1 MDSSRP
7 RASTLGIDS
16 PTTHSSGNTGG
27 PSFQRVRKVS
37 GGGHVYEDMDSEY
50 IQRPHSKTAAISATS
65 DDFNGSP
72 IAVPRGRSRTVADN
86 ADFRPH
92 SSLMH
97 ANYGVNMSTLTGRPL
112 SSLMVDP
119 PDSPNVMGLKGRHR
133 LQREASMSYAGGDST
148 GSSTVT
154 TPGGAGNTS
163 AGALAAQ
170 FMRNGIWCDVERQNL
185 AAYEYLCHVS
195 EAKEWIEACIGENLP
210 GVSEIE
216 DSLRDGVA
224 MAKLARTFCPEAV
237 GKIYQQSAPVKLTAG
252 VRRRFVF
259 KYTDNINFFL
269 SAIRQVRLPRLFHFE
284 LTDLYDRKNMPRVI
298 YCLHALS
305 HFLLKMGIA
314 PEMKDLVGHLEF
326 TDAQLAQTQ
335 AELDNLGANMPS
347 FHMID
352 SSIGSRRPRLS
363 REVCPLQFEDMAE
376 EDEDDQSEDEDN
388 QAEDED
394 VQNDD
399 PAKVKVA
406 GESNDT
412 TRKRTVSFNEDV
424 SYLDDVDLDR
434 LEKAKRYWQRRI
446 DIVVQ
451 YQCSARQRLA
461 ERILEEKRQARR
473 YLRMVESATVMQS
486 MARMVLARRQLLGH
500 RAEVEKAKEE
510 AELERLRQIRA
521 AEEAEEEL
529 LREKQRDEEEEEER
543 MERAMRERARKERET
558 RRQAEREAA
567 DRAEQELQERLEEER
582 SELER
587 RIVGVQALVRG
598 KLARKVYDEMRGWTS
613 AIVQFQAMC
622 RGVLVRREVGDRLT
636 TWGRIDA
643 GVRQVQALAR
653 GYLVRQRIRNHRTHL
668 KRNINVIVKMQNMY
682 RAKLAGKAYRTLTVE
697 DTPPTPKL
705 VQSCAPL
712 LEDTDQDL
720 EEELEL
726 ERLRQKAVRQ
736 IRENQQTGRVLDQLD
751 IKIALLVRNRISLEE
766 VLRQTRRH
774 FRFLDEVR
782 RPAAPG
788 LVRGMYP
795 PMPLASSGAGNPPS
809 NSLYSLRNMDKE
821 SRRKLES
828 YQHLFYLLQTQ
839 PVYLARL
846 LFLLNQGGSKAMRQ
860 SMLAASSASL
870 ANSRHQPPN
879 GRGNGANSN
888 SNARSESLPSED
900 ISISKLIET
909 IVLTLFGFA
918 QNAREEYLLLKL
930 FCAAIQIELS
940 SIETLQEFLRG
951 NPIFIKLAVHYNRGA
966 KERKYLRD
974 LLQPLIRKVIDDPEL
989 DLESDPLV
997 IYRTLIRE
1005 EESRTGEKSRRPYD
1019 ITREDALNDMETRTT
1034 FIRHLRQLRVLAD
1047 EFIAAIQESLSN
1059 MPYGMRYIAREL
1071 RRALTEKFPDEP
1083 ESQVMKV
1090 VGHLVY
1096 YRYINPAIVAPE
1108 SFDVIETTISPLQR
1122 KNLAE
1127 IAKMLNQVS
1136 VGKHFNEDNMFLQ
1149 PLNNYVGYTSAK
1161 FLSYSFEV
1169 TEVVDPEV
1177 HFQVDE
1183 FTDLATLNK
1192 PTILMSIGEIQTM
1205 HQAIE
1210 ANLEYI
1216 APPIPEQIKQR
1227 FGSYDAVI
1235 GIIERRRKREGRAN
1249 HAGSQEAMDVDSVV
1263 SDGGDEDD
1271 GEDADLADAIPQGT
1285 VLVERPATGGS
1296 NGTQGGGRVLVLD
1309 DPLRVILQDLG
1320 LAPRSRADPYA
1331 RYEIQLELADRFA
1344 DEAITIMSGSAAT
1357 SALAASASQIL
1368 SDAAISASQATY
1380 SSGGLLRHQ
1389 PTAKEAVHAKAERAA
1404 KLHRLFLETKRKWLS
1419 ILPVQS
1425 GGSLLEILERPVS
1438 ADDESRWRAAI
1449 QLELAKLEDRR
1460 HKHTAQWK
1468 RQWEAQQ
1475 QAAMLRESQE
1485 AMVAASLSGAAGG
1498 RPGSVLA
1505 SHRRNGSSA
1514 SLSAGRS
1521 SSPAPGQQSRPS
1533 SALGGTSPQQ
1543 KQAPPPPPA
1552 LSGEKVIRELSHMSF
1567 MELKRQ
1573 VAKAMRMLETERWV
1587 ERTRKSNIGTGQHV
1601 GGRGEPKAAAAA
1613 VRPAYATVFRVRRGD
1628 GYQGMLN
1635 AIARDIRT
1643 KAQRRERR
1651 RAEMRRIRITLL
1663 NLKEKSDYLGSQR
1676 QSYEEYLETCTK
1688 KLVAGGDSSVGHA
1701 ASRQARK
1708 MQSALPFT
1716 RQYFH
1721 LRDLQRSGRVPRF
1734 GSYKYSAEKLYY
1746 KGVIVSVEG
1755 YPPRQL
1761 DKISLTISSD
1771 VPGVFDVQVSLMG
1784 VKMPGGGCEIQMQD
1798 LLQLQYDN
1806 VHTMTL
1812 YEGSV
1817 VVNTNLLVFL
1827 INKKFYS

>member
-1 MDSSRP
+1 MESRQ
-7 RASTLGIDS
+7 RANTLGLDA
-16 PTTHSSGNTGG
+16 GG
-27 PSFQRVRKVS
+27 GYQRARKVS
-37 GGGHVYEDMDSEY
+37 GGGHVYEDMDIDY
-50 IQRPHSKTAAISATS
+50 MQRPYSKAAAIADETSAM
-65 DDFNGSP
+65 
-72 IAVPRGRSRTVADN
+72 AAPRVRSRTVAIDGPSE
-86 ADFRPH
+86 RPR
-92 SSLMH
+92 SVLM
-97 ANYGVNMSTLTGRPL
+97 MGRPM
-112 SSLMVDP
+112 SALMVDA
-119 PDSPNVMGLKGRHR
+119 PDSPSVTGMKGRHR
-133 LQREASMSYAGGDST
+133 LQREASAQGEAGRM
-148 GSSTVT
+148 
-154 TPGGAGNTS
+154 GA
-163 AGALAAQ
+163 
-170 FMRNGIWCDVERQNL
+170 FMRNTWCDIERQNL

-195 EAKEWIEACIGENLP
+195 EAKEWIEACIQEPL
-210 GVSEIE
+210 VDIAELE

-224 MAKLARTFCPEAV
+224 LAKLARTFCPEVV
-237 GKIYQQSAPVKLTAG
+237 GKIYQQSGQVKLTAG

-298 YCLHALS
+298 YCVHALS

-326 TDAQLAQTQ
+326 SEAQLALTQ

-363 REVCPLQFEDMAE
+363 REVCPLMPADMNEDQDIE
-376 EDEDDQSEDEDN
+376 EDDEEEYADEPATRQI
-388 QAEDED
+388 QA
-394 VQNDD
+394 VQFD
-399 PAKVKVA
+399 
-406 GESNDT
+406 
-412 TRKRTVSFNEDV
+412 EDV
-424 SYLDDVDLDR
+424 SYLDDPNIDR
-434 LEKAKRYWQRRI
+434 MQKAKLYWERRI
-446 DIVVQ
+446 DVVIQ
-451 YQCSARQRLA
+451 YQRSARQRLA
-461 ERILEEKRQARR
+461 ERVVEEKRQARR

-486 MARMVLARRQLLGH
+486 MSRMVLARRELLAY
-500 RAEVEKAKEE
+500 RDEELRLIEEEEQRLMEAEEQRLMEAEEYRLQIQREEEAVLQRQRDEE
-510 AELERLRQIRA
+510 AELQRQQEE
-521 AEEAEEEL
+521 EEAEELRLEQMMRDRAQREREARVQADRAA
-529 LREKQRDEEEEEER
+529 REKSDREARDR
-543 MERAMRERARKERET
+543 
-558 RRQAEREAA
+558 AEREMQ
-567 DRAEQELQERLEEER
+567 DRLESER

-587 RIVGVQALVRG
+587 RIVDVQALVRG
-598 KLARKVYDEMRGWTS
+598 RLARKVYAEMRGWTT
-613 AIVQFQAMC
+613 AIVRFQAQC

-636 TWGRIDA
+636 TWGRIEA

-653 GYLVRQRIRNHRTHL
+653 GHLVRQRLREHRTHL

-697 DTPPTPKL
+697 DTPPTPRL

-736 IRENQQTGRVLDQLD
+736 IRENQQTGRILDHLD

-766 VLRQTRRH
+766 VLKQTKRH
-774 FRFLDEVR
+774 FRFLDEIR
-782 RPAAPG
+782 RPVPG
-788 LVRGMYP
+788 SARGMYP
-795 PMPLASSGAGNPPS
+795 PPVPLAQTGGPVPA

-821 SRRKLES
+821 SRRKLEG

-846 LFLLNQGGSKAMRQ
+846 LFLLNQGGSRAMRQ
-860 SMLAASSASL
+860 SMLAAASSASMAGSNGQL
-870 ANSRHQPPN
+870 SQRPSTDANS
-879 GRGNGANSN
+879 G
-888 SNARSESLPSED
+888 ED

-940 SIETLQEFLRG
+940 SISTLQEFLRG

-974 LLQPLIRKVIDDPEL
+974 LLQPLIRKVIDDTEL

-1005 EESRTGEKSRRPYD
+1005 EESRTGEKSRRAYD

-1047 EFIAAIQESLSN
+1047 EFIAAIQQSLN
-1059 MPYGMRYIAREL
+1059 QMPYGMRYIAREL
-1071 RRALTEKFPDEP
+1071 RRALTAKFPDEP
-1083 ESQVMKV
+1083 EAQVMKV

-1136 VGKHFNEDNMFLQ
+1136 VGKHFSEDNMFLQ

-1161 FLSYSFEV
+1161 FLSYSFAV
-1169 TEVVDPEV
+1169 TDVVDPEV

-1192 PTILMSIGEIQTM
+1192 PSILMSIGEIQTM

-1210 ANLEYI
+1210 ANIDYI
-1216 APPIPEQIKQR
+1216 APPIPDQIKQR
-1227 FGSYDAVI
+1227 FGSYDAVM
-1235 GIIERRRKREGRAN
+1235 GIIERRRKREDRSNDAMQIDNAN
-1249 HAGSQEAMDVDSVV
+1249 TGDS
-1263 SDGGDEDD
+1263 DDDDE
-1271 GEDADLADAIPQGT
+1271 GDLADAIPQGT
-1285 VLVERPATGGS
+1285 VLVERPAADNQS
-1296 NGTQGGGRVLVLD
+1296 GGRVLVLD
-1309 DPLRVILQDLG
+1309 DPLRVVLQDLG
-1320 LAPRSRADPYA
+1320 SAPRSRADPYA
-1331 RYEIQLELADRFA
+1331 RYEIQLDLADRFA
-1344 DEAITIMSGSAAT
+1344 DDAITIMSGSAAT
-1357 SALAASASQIL
+1357 SVLAASASQIL
-1368 SDAAISASQATY
+1368 SDAAISASQTTY

-1425 GGSLLEILERPVS
+1425 GGSLLEILARPVE
-1438 ADDESRWRAAI
+1438 AEDESRWRAAI

-1460 HKHTAQWK
+1460 QKHITQWQ

-1475 QAAMLRESQE
+1475 QAALLRESQE
-1485 AMVAASLSGAAGG
+1485 AMLASQASLPGG
-1498 RPGSVLA
+1498 SRPGSVLA
-1505 SHRRNGSSA
+1505 MHRRNGSSA
-1514 SLSAGRS
+1514 SLSGRS
-1521 SSPAPGQQSRPS
+1521 SPARPS
-1533 SALGGTSPQQ
+1533 SSQQ
-1543 KQAPPPPPA
+1543 QHMPPPPP
-1552 LSGEKVIRELSHMSF
+1552 LSGEKVVRELSQMSF
-1567 MELKRQ
+1567 ADLKRQ
-1573 VAKAMRMLETERWV
+1573 VAKAMRVLEAERWV
-1587 ERTRKSNIGTGQHV
+1587 ERTRKSNIGTGEQLASKQNDT
-1601 GGRGEPKAAAAA
+1601 PA
-1613 VRPAYATVFRVRRGD
+1613 VRPAYASVFRVRRAD

-1663 NLKEKSDYLGSQR
+1663 NLKEKSDYLESQR
-1676 QSYEEYLETCTK
+1676 QSYEQYLETCTQ
-1688 KLVAGGDSSVGHA
+1688 KLSAGGDSSVSQ

-1708 MQSALPFT
+1708 MHSVLPFT

-1721 LRDLQRSGRVPRF
+1721 LRDLQRAGRVPRF

-1771 VPGVFDVQVSLMG
+1771 VPGVFDVEVSLMN
-1784 VKMPGGGCEIQMQD
+1784 VKMPGGSCELRMQD

-1806 VHTMTL
+1806 VNTMTL

-1817 VVNTNLLVFL
+1817 VVNTNLLIFL
-1827 INKKFYS
+1827 INKCFYA

>member
-1 MDSSRP
+1 
-7 RASTLGIDS
+7 
-16 PTTHSSGNTGG
+16 
-27 PSFQRVRKVS
+27 RVRKVS
-37 GGGHVYEDMDSEY
+37 GGGHLYEDMDIDY
-50 IQRPHSKTAAISATS
+50 MQRPHSKAAAIADETSAMAT
-65 DDFNGSP
+65 
-72 IAVPRGRSRTVADN
+72 PRGRSRTVAMDS
-86 ADFRPH
+86 AGERPR
-92 SSLMH
+92 SVLM
-97 ANYGVNMSTLTGRPL
+97 MGRPM
-112 SSLMVDP
+112 SALMVDA
-119 PDSPNVMGLKGRHR
+119 PDSPSVAGMKGRHR
-133 LQREASMSYAGGDST
+133 LQREASSAQ
-148 GSSTVT
+148 
-154 TPGGAGNTS
+154 GAG
-163 AGALAAQ
+163 ARMGA
-170 FMRNGIWCDVERQNL
+170 FMRSTWCDVERQNL

-195 EAKEWIEACIGENLP
+195 EAKEWIEACIQEPL
-210 GVSEIE
+210 VDIAELE

-224 MAKLARTFCPEAV
+224 LAKLARTFCPEAV
-237 GKIYQQSAPVKLTAG
+237 GKIYQQPGQVQLTAG

-269 SAIRQVRLPRLFHFE
+269 RAIRQVRLPRLFHFE

-298 YCLHALS
+298 YCVHALS
-305 HFLLKMGIA
+305 HFLLNMGIA
-314 PEMKDLVGHLEF
+314 PEMKDLVGRLEF
-326 TDAQLAQTQ
+326 SDAQLAQTQ
-335 AELDNLGANMPS
+335 AELDNLGTNMPS

-363 REVCPLQFEDMAE
+363 REVCPLMPADMH
-376 EDEDDQSEDEDN
+376 EDN
-388 QAEDED
+388 DDGDDDDDGDEYNDDAIENVQAVKFDED
-394 VQNDD
+394 VTFLDD
-399 PAKVKVA
+399 P
-406 GESNDT
+406 DI
-412 TRKRTVSFNEDV
+412 
-424 SYLDDVDLDR
+424 DR
-434 LEKAKRYWQRRI
+434 MEKAKLYWQRRI
-446 DIVVQ
+446 DIVIQ
-451 YQCSARQRLA
+451 YQQSARQRLA
-461 ERILEEKRQARR
+461 ERIVEEKRQARR

-486 MARMVLARRQLLGH
+486 MARMVLARRELLAY
-500 RAEVEKAKEE
+500 RAEEQ
-510 AELERLRQIRA
+510 RLI
-521 AEEAEEEL
+521 EAEEQQRIEAAAEL
-529 LREKQRDEEEEEER
+529 QRQRDEEEAEIRRQRAEEEAEEQR
-543 MERAMRERARKERET
+543 LEQMMRERAQREREA
-558 RRQAEREAA
+558 REKAEREAQEKIEREAQERA
-567 DRAEQELQERLEEER
+567 DRERAEREMQERLESER
-582 SELER
+582 TELER
-587 RIVGVQALVRG
+587 RIVGVQSLVRG
-598 KLARKVYDEMRGWTS
+598 RLARKVYAEMRGWTT
-613 AIVQFQAMC
+613 AIVRFQAQC

-636 TWGRIDA
+636 TWSRIEA
-643 GVRQVQALAR
+643 GVRRVQALAR
-653 GYLVRQRIRNHRTHL
+653 GHLVRQRLREHRTHL

-697 DTPPTPKL
+697 DTPPTPRL

-736 IRENQQTGRVLDQLD
+736 IRENQQTGRILDHLD

-766 VLRQTRRH
+766 VLKQTKRH
-774 FRFLDEVR
+774 FRFLDELR
-782 RPAAPG
+782 RPAPG
-788 LVRGMYP
+788 SARGMYP
-795 PMPLASSGAGNPPS
+795 PPVPLAQTGGPVPA

-821 SRRKLES
+821 SRRKLEG

-860 SMLAASSASL
+860 SMLAAASSASM
-870 ANSRHQPPN
+870 AGSSAQPSQSMQRPSSENSS
-879 GRGNGANSN
+879 GGG
-888 SNARSESLPSED
+888 ED

-940 SIETLQEFLRG
+940 SISTLQEFLRG

-974 LLQPLIRKVIDDPEL
+974 LLQPLIRKVIDDTEL

-1005 EESRTGEKSRRPYD
+1005 EESRTGEKSRRAYD

-1047 EFIAAIQESLSN
+1047 EFIAAIQQSLDQ

-1071 RRALTEKFPDEP
+1071 RRALAAKFPGEP
-1083 ESQVMKV
+1083 EAQVMKV

-1136 VGKHFNEDNMFLQ
+1136 VGKHFSEDNMFLQ

-1161 FLSYSFEV
+1161 FLSYSFAV
-1169 TEVVDPEV
+1169 TDVVDPEV

-1192 PTILMSIGEIQTM
+1192 PSIQMSIGEIQTM

-1210 ANLEYI
+1210 ANLDYI
-1216 APPIPEQIKQR
+1216 APPIPDQIKQR
-1227 FGSYDAVI
+1227 FGSYDAVM
-1235 GIIERRRKREGRAN
+1235 GIIERRRKREDQAGDAMQIDGVAAGECDAN
-1249 HAGSQEAMDVDSVV
+1249 NIDD
-1263 SDGGDEDD
+1263 DE
-1271 GEDADLADAIPQGT
+1271 EADLADAIPQGT
-1285 VLVERPATGGS
+1285 VLVERPAPDS
-1296 NGTQGGGRVLVLD
+1296 HSGGRILVLD
-1309 DPLRVILQDLG
+1309 DPLRVVLQDLG
-1320 LAPRSRADPYA
+1320 SAPRSRADPYA
-1331 RYEIQLELADRFA
+1331 RYEVQLDLADRFA
-1344 DEAITIMSGSAAT
+1344 DDAITIMSGSAAT
-1357 SALAASASQIL
+1357 SVLAASASQIL
-1368 SDAAISASQATY
+1368 SDAAISASQTTY

-1425 GGSLLEILERPVS
+1425 GGSLLEILARPV
-1438 ADDESRWRAAI
+1438 APEDESRWRAAI

-1460 HKHTAQWK
+1460 NKHVVQWQ

-1475 QAAMLRESQE
+1475 QAALLRESQE
-1485 AMVAASLSGAAGG
+1485 AMLASQATLPGGGGG

-1505 SHRRNGSSA
+1505 MHRRNGSSA
-1514 SLSAGRS
+1514 SLSGRS
-1521 SSPAPGQQSRPS
+1521 SPARPS
-1533 SALGGTSPQQ
+1533 SAQQ
-1543 KQAPPPPPA
+1543 QQMPPPPP
-1552 LSGEKVIRELSHMSF
+1552 LSGEKVVRELSQMSF
-1567 MELKRQ
+1567 AELKRQ
-1573 VAKAMRMLETERWV
+1573 VAKAMRVLEAERWV
-1587 ERTRKSNIGTGQHV
+1587 ERTRKSNIGTGEQLDASKQSDT
-1601 GGRGEPKAAAAA
+1601 PT
-1613 VRPAYATVFRVRRGD
+1613 VRPAYATVFRVRRAD

-1651 RAEMRRIRITLL
+1651 RAEMRRIRTTLL
-1663 NLKEKSDYLGSQR
+1663 NLKEKSDYLESQR
-1676 QSYEEYLETCTK
+1676 QSYEQYLEACTK
-1688 KLVAGGDSSVGHA
+1688 KLSAGGDSTVSQA
-1701 ASRQARK
+1701 TRQARK
-1708 MQSALPFT
+1708 MQSVLPFT

-1761 DKISLTISSD
+1761 DKISLTIASD
-1771 VPGVFDVQVSLMG
+1771 VAGVFDVEVSLMG
-1784 VKMPGGGCEIQMQD
+1784 VKMPGGSCELRMQD

-1806 VHTMTL
+1806 VNTMTL

-1817 VVNTNLLVFL
+1817 VVNTNLLIFL
-1827 INKKFYS
+1827 INKCFYA

>member
-1 MDSSRP
+1 
-7 RASTLGIDS
+7 
-16 PTTHSSGNTGG
+16 
-27 PSFQRVRKVS
+27 
-37 GGGHVYEDMDSEY
+37 
-50 IQRPHSKTAAISATS
+50 
-65 DDFNGSP
+65 
-72 IAVPRGRSRTVADN
+72 
-86 ADFRPH
+86 
-92 SSLMH
+92 
-97 ANYGVNMSTLTGRPL
+97 
-112 SSLMVDP
+112 
-119 PDSPNVMGLKGRHR
+119 
-133 LQREASMSYAGGDST
+133 
-148 GSSTVT
+148 
-154 TPGGAGNTS
+154 
-163 AGALAAQ
+163 
-170 FMRNGIWCDVERQNL
+170 
-185 AAYEYLCHVS
+185 
-195 EAKEWIEACIGENLP
+195 
-210 GVSEIE
+210 
-216 DSLRDGVA
+216 
-224 MAKLARTFCPEAV
+224 
-237 GKIYQQSAPVKLTAG
+237 GKIYQQSGQVKLTAG

-298 YCLHALS
+298 YCVHALS

-326 TDAQLAQTQ
+326 SEAQLALTQ

-363 REVCPLQFEDMAE
+363 REVCPLMPADMNEDQDIE
-376 EDEDDQSEDEDN
+376 EDDEEEYADEPATRQI
-388 QAEDED
+388 QA
-394 VQNDD
+394 VQFD
-399 PAKVKVA
+399 
-406 GESNDT
+406 
-412 TRKRTVSFNEDV
+412 EDV
-424 SYLDDVDLDR
+424 SYLDDPNIDR
-434 LEKAKRYWQRRI
+434 MQKAKLYWERRI
-446 DIVVQ
+446 DVVIQ
-451 YQCSARQRLA
+451 YQRSARQRLA
-461 ERILEEKRQARR
+461 ERVVEEKRQARR

-486 MARMVLARRQLLGH
+486 MSRMVLARRKLLAY
-500 RAEVEKAKEE
+500 RDEELRLIEEEEQRLMEAEEQRLMEAEEYRLQIQREEEAVLQRQRDEE
-510 AELERLRQIRA
+510 AELQRQQEE
-521 AEEAEEEL
+521 EEAEELRLEQMMRDRAQREREARVQADRAA
-529 LREKQRDEEEEEER
+529 REKSDREARDR
-543 MERAMRERARKERET
+543 
-558 RRQAEREAA
+558 AEREMQ
-567 DRAEQELQERLEEER
+567 DRLESER

-587 RIVGVQALVRG
+587 RIVDVQALVRG
-598 KLARKVYDEMRGWTS
+598 RLARKVYAEMRGWTT
-613 AIVQFQAMC
+613 AIVRFQAQC

-636 TWGRIDA
+636 TWGRIEA

-653 GYLVRQRIRNHRTHL
+653 GHLVRQRLREHRTHL

-697 DTPPTPKL
+697 DTPPTPRL

-736 IRENQQTGRVLDQLD
+736 IRENQQTGRILDHLD

-766 VLRQTRRH
+766 VLKQTKRH
-774 FRFLDEVR
+774 FRFLDEIR
-782 RPAAPG
+782 RPVPG
-788 LVRGMYP
+788 SARGMYP
-795 PMPLASSGAGNPPS
+795 PPVPLAQTGGPVPA

-821 SRRKLES
+821 SRRKLEG

-846 LFLLNQGGSKAMRQ
+846 LFLLNQGGSRAMRQ
-860 SMLAASSASL
+860 SMLAAASSASMAGSNGQL
-870 ANSRHQPPN
+870 SQRPSTDANS
-879 GRGNGANSN
+879 G
-888 SNARSESLPSED
+888 ED

-940 SIETLQEFLRG
+940 SISTLQEFLRG

-974 LLQPLIRKVIDDPEL
+974 LLQPLIRKVIDDTEL

-1005 EESRTGEKSRRPYD
+1005 EESRTGEKSRRAYD

-1047 EFIAAIQESLSN
+1047 EFIAAIQQSLN
-1059 MPYGMRYIAREL
+1059 QMPYGMRYIAREL
-1071 RRALTEKFPDEP
+1071 RRALTAKFPDEP
-1083 ESQVMKV
+1083 EAQVMKV

-1136 VGKHFNEDNMFLQ
+1136 VGKHFSEDNMFLQ

-1161 FLSYSFEV
+1161 FLSYSFAV
-1169 TEVVDPEV
+1169 TDVVDPEV

-1192 PTILMSIGEIQTM
+1192 PSILMSIGEIQTM

-1210 ANLEYI
+1210 ANIDYI
-1216 APPIPEQIKQR
+1216 APPIPDQIKQR
-1227 FGSYDAVI
+1227 FGSYDAVM
-1235 GIIERRRKREGRAN
+1235 GIIERRRKREDRSNDAMQIDNAN
-1249 HAGSQEAMDVDSVV
+1249 TGDS
-1263 SDGGDEDD
+1263 DDDDE
-1271 GEDADLADAIPQGT
+1271 GDLADAIPQGT
-1285 VLVERPATGGS
+1285 VLVERPAADNQS
-1296 NGTQGGGRVLVLD
+1296 GGRVLVLD
-1309 DPLRVILQDLG
+1309 DPLRVVLQDLG
-1320 LAPRSRADPYA
+1320 SAPRSRADPYA
-1331 RYEIQLELADRFA
+1331 RYEIQLDLADRFA
-1344 DEAITIMSGSAAT
+1344 DDAITIMSGSAAT
-1357 SALAASASQIL
+1357 SVLAASASQIL
-1368 SDAAISASQATY
+1368 SDAAISASQTTY

-1425 GGSLLEILERPVS
+1425 GGSLLEILARPVE
-1438 ADDESRWRAAI
+1438 AEDESRWRAAI

-1460 HKHTAQWK
+1460 QKHITQWQ

-1475 QAAMLRESQE
+1475 QAALLRESQE
-1485 AMVAASLSGAAGG
+1485 AMLASQASLPGG
-1498 RPGSVLA
+1498 SRPGSVLA
-1505 SHRRNGSSA
+1505 MHRRNGSSA
-1514 SLSAGRS
+1514 SLSGRS
-1521 SSPAPGQQSRPS
+1521 SPARPS
-1533 SALGGTSPQQ
+1533 SSQQ
-1543 KQAPPPPPA
+1543 QHMPPPPP
-1552 LSGEKVIRELSHMSF
+1552 LSGEKVVRELSQMSF
-1567 MELKRQ
+1567 ADLKRQ
-1573 VAKAMRMLETERWV
+1573 VAKAMRVLEAERWV
-1587 ERTRKSNIGTGQHV
+1587 ERTRKSNIGTGEQLASKQNDT
-1601 GGRGEPKAAAAA
+1601 PA
-1613 VRPAYATVFRVRRGD
+1613 VRPAYASVFRVRRAD

-1663 NLKEKSDYLGSQR
+1663 NLKEKSDYLESQR
-1676 QSYEEYLETCTK
+1676 QSYEQYLETCTQ
-1688 KLVAGGDSSVGHA
+1688 KLSAGGDSSVSQ

-1708 MQSALPFT
+1708 MHSVLPFT

-1721 LRDLQRSGRVPRF
+1721 LRDLQRAGRVPRF

-1771 VPGVFDVQVSLMG
+1771 VPGVFDVEVSLMN
-1784 VKMPGGGCEIQMQD
+1784 VKMPGGSCELRMQD

-1806 VHTMTL
+1806 VNTMTL

-1817 VVNTNLLVFL
+1817 VVNTNLLIFL
-1827 INKKFYS
+1827 IN

>member
-1 MDSSRP
+1 MDSRP
-7 RASTLGIDS
+7 RANTLGIDS
-16 PTTHSSGNTGG
+16 GNM
-27 PSFQRVRKVS
+27 FQRTRKVS
-37 GGGHVYEDMDSEY
+37 GGGHVYEDVNYVE
-50 IQRPHSKTAAISATS
+50 RPQPKAPAIADEASAM
-65 DDFNGSP
+65 
-72 IAVPRGRSRTVADN
+72 AVPRIRSRTVAVD
-86 ADFRPH
+86 
-92 SSLMH
+92 SE
-97 ANYGVNMSTLTGRPL
+97 GGRPRSAL
-112 SSLMVDP
+112 AMGRPGSALLMEP
-119 PDSPNVMGLKGRHR
+119 PDSPSVAGLRGRHR
-133 LQREASMSYAGGDST
+133 LQQRESHSRHVLGRGT
-148 GSSTVT
+148 
-154 TPGGAGNTS
+154 
-163 AGALAAQ
+163 
-170 FMRNGIWCDVERQNL
+170 WCDEERHNL

-195 EAKEWIEACIGENLP
+195 EAKEWIEACIQEALP
-210 GVSEIE
+210 DISELE

-224 MAKLARTFCPEAV
+224 LAKLARTFCPEAV
-237 GKIYQQSAPVKLTAG
+237 GRIYQQQQQQQKPLGAG

-269 SAIRQVRLPRLFHFE
+269 RAIRQVRLPRLFHFE

-298 YCLHALS
+298 YCVHALS

-314 PEMKDLVGHLEF
+314 PEMQNLVGQLEF
-326 TDAQLAQTQ
+326 SDAQLAQTQ
-335 AELDNLGANMPS
+335 AELDGLGAQMPS
-347 FHMID
+347 FNMINA
-352 SSIGSRRPRLS
+352 SIGSRRPRLS
-363 REVCPLQFEDMAE
+363 RQVCPLQPESDAASDNDDDDMVSPPA
-376 EDEDDQSEDEDN
+376 S
-388 QAEDED
+388 AGIVED
-394 VQNDD
+394 V
-399 PAKVKVA
+399 
-406 GESNDT
+406 T
-412 TRKRTVSFNEDV
+412 
-424 SYLDDVDLDR
+424 YLDDPDLPR
-434 LEKAKRYWQRRI
+434 MEKAKRYWERRI
-446 DIVVQ
+446 DIVIQ
-451 YQCSARQRLA
+451 YQRSARQILA
-461 ERILEEKRQARR
+461 ERIVEEKRQARR
-473 YLRMVESATVMQS
+473 YLRMVDSAIVMQS
-486 MARMVLARRQLLGH
+486 MARMVLARRILLDH
-500 RAEVEKAKEE
+500 RAEVQ
-510 AELERLRQIRA
+510 RQIEEEQA
-521 AEEAEEEL
+521 AQAAAQEAEERRLE
-529 LREKQRDEEEEEER
+529 
-543 MERAMRERARKERET
+543 MAMQERARR
-558 RRQAEREAA
+558 EREAK
-567 DRAEQELQERLEEER
+567 EQREREEREAREQQEREMQDRLEGER
-582 SELER
+582 MELER
-587 RIVGVQALVRG
+587 RIVGVQSLVRG
-598 KLARKVYDEMRGWTS
+598 TLARKVYAEMRGWTS
-613 AIVQFQAMC
+613 AIVRFQALC
-622 RGVLVRREVGDRLT
+622 RGVLVRREIGDRLSM
-636 TWGRIDA
+636 WGRIEA
-643 GVRQVQALAR
+643 SVRRVQALAR
-653 GYLVRQRIRNHRTHL
+653 GFLVRQRLREHRTHL
-668 KRNINVIVKMQNMY
+668 RRNINVIVKMQNMY

-697 DTPPTPKL
+697 DTPPTPRL

-736 IRENQQTGRVLDQLD
+736 IRENQQTTRILDQLD

-774 FRFLDEVR
+774 FRFLEELH
-782 RPAAPG
+782 RPALG
-788 LVRGMYP
+788 VVRGMYP
-795 PMPLASSGAGNPPS
+795 PPTPLTQSGGAPPASSLA
-809 NSLYSLRNMDKE
+809 SLRNMDKE
-821 SRRKLES
+821 SRRRLEG

-839 PVYLARL
+839 PIYLARL

-860 SMLAASSASL
+860 SMLTSSQQSMRPA
-870 ANSRHQPPN
+870 
-879 GRGNGANSN
+879 GG
-888 SNARSESLPSED
+888 ESSSSSGD
-900 ISISKLIET
+900 GISISKLIET

-940 SIETLQEFLRG
+940 SISTLQEFLRG

-974 LLQPLIRKVIDDPEL
+974 LLQPLIRKVIEDPEL

-1005 EESRTGEKSRRPYD
+1005 EESRTGEKSRRAYD
-1019 ITREDALNDMETRTT
+1019 ISREDALNDMETRTT

-1047 EFIAAIQESLSN
+1047 EFIAAIQQSLDQ

-1071 RRALTEKFPDEP
+1071 RRALTAKFPNEP
-1083 ESQVMKV
+1083 EAQVMKV

-1161 FLSYSFEV
+1161 FLSYSFAV

-1192 PTILMSIGEIQTM
+1192 PSMLMSIGEIQTM
-1205 HQAIE
+1205 HQALE
-1210 ANLEYI
+1210 ANLDYI
-1216 APPIPEQIKQR
+1216 APPIPDQIKQR
-1227 FGSYDAVI
+1227 FGSYDAVM
-1235 GIIERRRKREGRAN
+1235 GIIERRRKQESQSSDAMQIDGDDM
-1249 HAGSQEAMDVDSVV
+1249 GSGKVD
-1263 SDGGDEDD
+1263 DD
-1271 GEDADLADAIPQGT
+1271 DEDADLAEAIPQGT
-1285 VLVERPATGGS
+1285 VLVERPVS
-1296 NGTQGGGRVLVLD
+1296 DSQSGGRVLVLD
-1309 DPLRVILQDLG
+1309 DPLRVVLQDLG
-1320 LAPRSRADPYA
+1320 PAPRSRADPYE
-1331 RYEIQLELADRFA
+1331 RYEIQLDLADRFA
-1344 DEAITIMSGSAAT
+1344 DDAITIMSGSAAT
-1357 SALAASASQIL
+1357 SVLAASASQIL

-1425 GGSLLEILERPVS
+1425 GGSLLEILERPVT
-1438 ADDESRWRAAI
+1438 AEDESRWRAAI
-1449 QLELAKLEDRR
+1449 QLELAKLEERR
-1460 HKHTAQWK
+1460 QRHIAQWQ

-1485 AMVAASLSGAAGG
+1485 AMMSAQMPNGN

-1505 SHRRNGSSA
+1505 MHRRNGSSA
-1514 SLSAGRS
+1514 SLSGR
-1521 SSPAPGQQSRPS
+1521 SSPAPQAGGSRPS
-1533 SALGGTSPQQ
+1533 SAQQ
-1543 KQAPPPPPA
+1543 QQQQQQQGPPPPPP
-1552 LSGEKVIRELSHMSF
+1552 LSGEKVIKELSKMTF
-1567 MELKRQ
+1567 AELKRQ
-1573 VAKAMRMLETERWV
+1573 VAKSMRVLEAERWV
-1587 ERTRKSNIGTGQHV
+1587 ERTRKSNIGTG
-1601 GGRGEPKAAAAA
+1601 EPLPSKQKEGPA
-1613 VRPAYATVFRVRRGD
+1613 VRPAYATVFRVRRAD

-1663 NLKEKSDYLGSQR
+1663 NLKEKSDYLESQR
-1676 QSYEEYLETCTK
+1676 QSYEQYLETCTK
-1688 KLVAGGDSSVGHA
+1688 KLGAGGDSSVGHA
-1701 ASRQARK
+1701 ASRQARR
-1708 MQSALPFT
+1708 MQSVLPFT

-1771 VPGVFDVQVSLMG
+1771 EAGVFDVEVSLMG
-1784 VKMPGGGCEIQMQD
+1784 VKMPGGGCEIRMQD

-1806 VHTMTL
+1806 VNTMTL

-1817 VVNTNLLVFL
+1817 VVNTNLLVYL
-1827 INKKFYS
+1827 LNKKFFS